1 MHAKTVAERPIQAP
15 YLLGNHPRR
24 ARPARCHFYFA
35 EPVPFVNCADNTCKR
50 NIEMTPPS
58 KVQMALFRFLGLR
71 KEVSDDGGVDERTRV
86 FTA

>member
-1 MHAKTVAERPIQAP
+1 MIKR
-15 YLLGNHPRR
+15 
-24 ARPARCHFYFA
+24 
-35 EPVPFVNCADNTCKR
+35 CKR

-71 KEVSDDGGVDERTRV
+71 KEVSDDGGVDERTGV